1 MDFIS
6 EKIKK
11 LKKDKIDKEK
21 LKKKLD
27 KEHQE
32 LEVLFNKIYDKTYLN
47 QIEKLLNFLNQD
59 IENKNEIIR
68 LTETKGKFTVTY
80 GNVTRLDYR
89 YTTLYLIAKNE
100 SYVRSYG
107 LDDQS
112 NIFEGY
118 ALPQKKDEAF
128 KKFIDDIELI
138 YKIKTT

>member
-11 LKKDKIDKEK
+11 IKKDKVDEGK

-27 KEHQE
+27 REHQE

-68 LTETKGKFTVTY
+68 LTEAKGRFTVTF
-80 GNVTRLDYR
+80 GNITRLDYS

-107 LDDQS
+107 LNDQS
-112 NIFEGY
+112 NIFKGY
-118 ALPQKKDEAF
+118 SLPKEKDEAF

-138 YKIKTT
+138 YKKKTI